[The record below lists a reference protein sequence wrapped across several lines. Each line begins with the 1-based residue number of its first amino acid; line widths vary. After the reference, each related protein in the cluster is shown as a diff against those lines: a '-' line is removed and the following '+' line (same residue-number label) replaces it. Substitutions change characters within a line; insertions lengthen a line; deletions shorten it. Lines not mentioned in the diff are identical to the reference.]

1 MSAPL
6 LLICAVIALL
16 LGLGLAGVY
25 WLQRSRQSEQIV
37 QVIDRALRQ
46 QPTGSGADAVAD
58 PDRTLWQR
66 IIAVLHSVG
75 RRFES
80 GKLGQMLLATEDRL
94 LLEQANRNTS
104 GDRAIY
110 LGLRL
115 VLAIALP
122 VVLLPWLPSSG
133 MRFPMSLLTCF
144 AAGLLLPKFL
154 LSAWAGRL
162 RKRADDELPLLIDLL
177 RLLQGVGV
185 SMDQS
190 LQIIAERF
198 RTVIPVLGR
207 ELHDANVAYTHGR
220 PRAQSL
226 HRLSESFDNHDL
238 QGLVQMIVQ
247 VHEHGGAV
255 QEPLRQFAE
264 RLREQRKMSM
274 KEKTGKL
281 SVKMTLVM
289 MLTLLPALMMVLGGP
304 AVISLIGTMAKLT
317 GHGP

>member
-1 MSAPL
+1 MSAPFL
-6 LLICAVIALL
+6 LTCAVIVLL

-25 WLQRSRQSEQIV
+25 WLQRSRQSEQVV

-46 QPTGSGADAVAD
+46 QPAGTGADTAAD

-66 IIAVLHSVG
+66 VIHVLESVG
-75 RRFES
+75 RHFES
-80 GKLGQMLLATEDRL
+80 GALGQMLLAPEDRL
-94 LLEQANRNTS
+94 LLDQANRNTS
-104 GDRAIY
+104 NHRAIY

-122 VVLLPWLPSSG
+122 LVLLPWLPSSSA
-133 MRFPMSLLTCF
+133 RFPLSVLACF

-154 LSAWAGRL
+154 LSAWASRL
-162 RKRADDELPLLIDLL
+162 RKRVDDELPLLIDLL

-226 HRLSESFDNHDL
+226 RRLSESFDNHDL
-238 QGLVQMIVQ
+238 QSLVQMIVQ

-264 RLREQRKMSM
+264 RLREQRKMTM

-289 MLTLLPALMMVLGGP
+289 MLTLLPALMMVLAGP
-304 AVISLIGTMAKLT
+304 AIISLIGTMAKLT
-317 GHGP
+317 GH